1 MANAV
6 VYEDACPAP
15 LRNVSLDQTP
25 FNFSL
30 YHHIDFSIFY
40 NYTSMPYYPKYGLD
54 CSSNSTHHSF
64 AVFHKEA
71 LVLYNFSLESC
82 WSMVDVPVDV
92 RIGVNLTS
100 LLLMNY
106 TEVLKMGFSLNWNA
120 HDSSSCKRSSG
131 QCGFQ
136 NN

>member
-1 MANAV
+1 
-6 VYEDACPAP
+6 
-15 LRNVSLDQTP
+15 
-25 FNFSL
+25 
-30 YHHIDFSIFY
+30 
-40 NYTSMPYYPKYGLD
+40 MPYYPKYELD
-54 CSSNSTHHSF
+54 CASNSTHNSF

-92 RIGVNLTS
+92 RNGVNLTS